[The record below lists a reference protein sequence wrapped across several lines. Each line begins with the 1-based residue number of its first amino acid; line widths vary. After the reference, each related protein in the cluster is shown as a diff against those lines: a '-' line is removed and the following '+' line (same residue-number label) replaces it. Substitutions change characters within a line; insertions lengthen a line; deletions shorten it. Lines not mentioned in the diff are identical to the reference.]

1 MFVTPAYAQAAAGGA
16 GPTAAFAQFIPLI
29 LIFAIMYFLMIRP
42 QQKRMKQHREM
53 VSALKKGDHVVTS
66 GGIIGKVSSV
76 RDDEL
81 EVEIATGVDA
91 ALRRLA
97 TLAYEVPP
105 RILITGSLY
114 LAGPVLAANGTPPA

>member
-1 MFVTPAYAQAAAGGA
+1 
-16 GPTAAFAQFIPLI
+16 
-29 LIFAIMYFLMIRP
+29 MYFLMIRP

-81 EVEIATGVDA
+81 EVEIATGVKVRVIRSTVSQV
-91 ALRRLA
+91 LNKS
-97 TLAYEVPP
+97 E
-105 RILITGSLY
+105 
-114 LAGPVLAANGTPPA
+114 PVAANA